1 MKHPISTL
9 RLTRAALAAVLT
21 LCSACAGSDRLHTT
35 PTSLEGVWS
44 GQALL
49 GMKWA
54 PRDQPLPLEIEIF
67 GDGRVEGVVGGA
79 TLRKAYIASNRG
91 VVGRT
96 LDLATDYILRGEIDG
111 EVAAGEPKRSKF
123 VRAPFNLVEK
133 PGEATTLW
141 GSVTTWEHPSGA
153 KSEIVGAHDLELRRK

>member
-1 MKHPISTL
+1 MKQQHSTL
-9 RLTRAALAAVLT
+9 RLFRAALAASLVFCT
-21 LCSACAGSDRLHTT
+21 ACAGSDRLYMT
-35 PTSLEGVWS
+35 PSSLAGVWS

-67 GDGRVEGVVGGA
+67 DDGRVEGTVGGA
-79 TLRKAYIASNRG
+79 TLRNACIASNRG

-96 LDLATDYILRGEIDG
+96 LDLATEYILRGELEG

-123 VRAPFNLVEK
+123 VLAPFNLVEK
-133 PGEATTLW
+133 PGETATLW
-141 GSVTTWEHPSGA
+141 GSVTTWEHANGG